1 MADSTAAAA
10 PMTIDFL
17 RARLLSER
25 SVSRASK
32 ERADQLAAR
41 VRAQHTHTP
50 AARPPCACALL
61 QAAVLL
67 IRALIWFRSRSW
79 RSRSGR

>member
-1 MADSTAAAA
+1 MADDTAAAAA

-41 VRAQHTHTP
+41 VRATHTHP
-50 AARPPCACALL
+50 AAM
-61 QAAVLL
+61 
-67 IRALIWFRSRSW
+67 RARIVASFRVTDSRASCRLRSS

>member
-1 MADSTAAAA
+1 
-10 PMTIDFL
+10 MTIDFL

-41 VRAQHTHTP
+41 VRATRTHT
-50 AARPPCACALL
+50 RPPCARIV
-61 QAAVLL
+61 AVA
-67 IRALIWFRSRSW
+67 IFSVTDSSRLV
-79 RSRSGR
+79 

>member
-1 MADSTAAAA
+1 MADDTAAAAA

-41 VRAQHTHTP
+41 VRATHTHP
-50 AARPPCACALL
+50 AAM
-61 QAAVLL
+61 
-67 IRALIWFRSRSW
+67 RAQCRCLHFSVSLSPFFSVTDSSRLV
-79 RSRSGR
+79 